1 MWSGWKCEHVVRV
14 DDPPQS
20 FCPATSCD
28 LPFHSAEPLH
38 PSWAHFLISDTH
50 AFTVPPASENLPC
63 VGHCSNPDESRPLV
77 RSPALHRPGSWS
89 ISLIPTVG
97 KETQKAQK
105 SKVILANSTLRP
117 GFQGVE
123 GVRERGPGWLDQRV
137 PGRIVSHET
146 VG

>member
-1 MWSGWKCEHVVRV
+1 MWSGWKCEHVIRV

-50 AFTVPPASENLPC
+50 AFTVPQPLKIYHAS
-63 VGHCSNPDESRPLV
+63 GESRPLV
-77 RSPALHRPGSWS
+77 RSPALHRPRSWS

-105 SKVILANSTLRP
+105 SKVVLASTLRP